1 MNPKLVSA
9 DKKGRAPDK
18 AFRAREFG
26 RVVALTRNHRRG
38 LVLGLIITVGFAGL
52 HTISIAGT
60 FPIFQVLL
68 EEEGLHGW
76 IDRAVVED
84 RLGMTLAPLVDGDVA
99 RVIKVDGNG
108 VASAGGI
115 GPGDEVRSP
124 DDLLSKP
131 FFDSLA
137 TAEDGAELKLL
148 TGPPG
153 SLREVSL
160 RGGPLGTE
168 TKALRWV
175 STLLP
180 PDGPDTKLRT
190 LGIILGFVVC
200 IVILANVL
208 RFVGEILVASAVLRS
223 MMDLRDLLYER
234 ILHLPMSYFSGIE
247 TSDLVTRFV
256 QDVQE
261 IQRGLVTLFGKAIR
275 EPLRAMFLI
284 GLGLLVDWRVTLTIV
299 VIVPITVV
307 VFLAVGRKAKN
318 ANRRLLIVYGN
329 MIGALTTSLQN
340 LRVVKSYTA
349 EAHEQKSLDIVDKRM
364 LKQQLKLARLDAFL
378 SPMMETLAVLAG
390 SVLTVWLASR
400 VLDQTLSLSKFAGLG
415 VALSMLFDPLRKLTD
430 VYVRIQRSTAGAERI
445 FSILDH
451 PPETSDSAN
460 AKEIEP
466 LQRSIEIDDVSF
478 TYPGATTP
486 ALDRVSLTIAMGE
499 TIAIVGPNGCGKTT
513 LVSMLPRLFDPDS
526 GEIRF
531 DGFGIRNSTLSSL
544 RRQIGLVSQ
553 DAVVFA
559 GTPVENIGYGTSD
572 TEGATGTDRARAED
586 ASRRAY
592 ADEFIGALP
601 GGYEATLGERGTTLS
616 GGQRQRLAI
625 ARAIY
630 RDAPVLIFD
639 EATSQ
644 IDAESEQKIQTALR
658 DFSRGRTTIIIA
670 HRLSTIQ
677 FADRIVVMDAGKVAD
692 AGTHKELYDRCQ
704 LYKTLCDTQFVA
716 EPVA

>member
-1 MNPKLVSA
+1 MNPSVISA
-9 DKKGRAPDK
+9 DKKNRAPDQ

-38 LVLGLIITVGFAGL
+38 LIFGLIITVGFAGL

-68 EEEGLHGW
+68 EKEGLHGW
-76 IDRAVVED
+76 IDRAVVEN
-84 RLGMTLAPLVDGDVA
+84 RLGLTIAPLSDDDVA
-99 RVIKVDGNG
+99 RIIKVEEGG
-108 VASAGGI
+108 VAAEAGI
-115 GPGDEVRSP
+115 GAGDEIHSP
-124 DDLLSKP
+124 TELAIRP

-137 TAEDGAELKLL
+137 NTEDGGEILIVA
-148 TGPPG
+148 GPPG
-153 SLREVSL
+153 TLREI
-160 RGGPLGTE
+160 PLHPNAPE
-168 TKALRWV
+168 VQTKLLQWV
-175 STLLP
+175 ATYLP
-180 PDGPDTKLRT
+180 PDGPDSKLKT
-190 LGIILGFVVC
+190 LGGILIAVVC
-200 IVILANVL
+200 IVIFANIL
-208 RFVGEILVASAVLRS
+208 RFAGELLVATAVLRS
-223 MMDLRDLLYER
+223 MMDLRDRLYER
-234 ILHLPMSYFSGIE
+234 ILHLPMSYFSGGE

-275 EPLRAMFLI
+275 EPMRAMFLI
-284 GLGLLVDWRVTLTIV
+284 ALALAFDWRVTMTIV
-299 VIVPITVV
+299 VVVPFTVV
-307 VFLAVGRKAKN
+307 IFLAVGRKAKK
-318 ANRRLLIVYGN
+318 ANRRLLVAYGN

-340 LRVVKSYTA
+340 LRVVKAYTA
-349 EAHEQKSLDIVDKRM
+349 ESHEQKCLDTVDKRM
-364 LKQQLKLARLDAFL
+364 LAQQIKLARLDAFL

-390 SVLTVWLASR
+390 SLLTVWLASR

-451 PPETSDSAN
+451 PPETSDCTD
-460 AKEIEP
+460 AKNIEL
-466 LQRSIEIDDVSF
+466 LQRTIDIDDVSF
-478 TYPGATTP
+478 TYPGASKP
-486 ALDRVSLTIAMGE
+486 ALDGVSLTIEKGE

-526 GEIRF
+526 GKIRF
-531 DGFGIRNSTLSSL
+531 DDRCTKKATLLSL

-559 GTPVENIGYGTSD
+559 GTPIENITYGTH
-572 TEGATGTDRARAED
+572 EVDRSRAEK
-586 ASRRAY
+586 AAIQAY
-592 ADEFIGALP
+592 ADEFIRELP
-601 GGYEATLGERGTTLS
+601 GEYEAALGERGTTLS

-630 RDAPVLIFD
+630 RDAPILIFD

-658 DFSRGRTTIIIA
+658 EFSKERTTIIIA

-677 FADRIVVMDAGKVAD
+677 FADRIVVMDAGKVVD
-692 AGTHKELYDRCQ
+692 AGTHKQLYERCQ

-716 EPVA
+716 ETVA